1 MKSQKALGEHQLSE
15 LRKRIEEVEETA
27 STYKSQLAQQTQ
39 LHNQQQQISNNE
51 IQKLQNS
58 IELMQAELQ
67 SKLKQIVASDE
78 KLSSKEQ
85 HNLELEKNILELKD
99 QVNGATREKEELNA
113 RLTSLED
120 KSQKLELDR
129 EQVRLTSK

>member
-58 IELMQAELQ
+58 IELMQADHHGKETELHNG
-67 SKLKQIVASDE
+67 LKQLEDQNEELFKKI
-78 KLSSKEQ
+78 Q
-85 HNLELEKNILELKD
+85 ELE
-99 QVNGATREKEELNA
+99 
-113 RLTSLED
+113 
-120 KSQKLELDR
+120 QKLAEAPRPSLQPSGTATDKELH
-129 EQVRLTSK
+129 KA